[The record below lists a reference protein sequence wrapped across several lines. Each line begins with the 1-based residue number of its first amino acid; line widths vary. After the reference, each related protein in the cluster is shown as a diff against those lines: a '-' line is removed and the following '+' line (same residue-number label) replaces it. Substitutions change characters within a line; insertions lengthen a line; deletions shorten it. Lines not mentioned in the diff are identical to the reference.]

1 MNSKQFTLYILFTL
15 IVIYV
20 GIVFIPTFHQQP
32 VTPYNKQIDSLK
44 TLININNE
52 RQKLLY
58 VRVQNLKD
66 SIVYIDSQ
74 LVINQNRLNK
84 LKKEYDDKINNI
96 SKYSVNELTEFFTN
110 RYK

>member
-1 MNSKQFTLYILFTL
+1 MNSKQILLYILFTF
-15 IVIYV
+15 IVVYV
-20 GIVFIPTFHQQP
+20 GIMFIPALHQQP

-58 VRVQNLKD
+58 TRVQNLKD

-74 LVINQNRLNK
+74 LVNNQNRLNK
-84 LKKEYDDKINNI
+84 LKKEYDEKINNI
-96 SKYSVNELTEFFTN
+96 GKYSVNELTEFFTN

>member
-1 MNSKQFTLYILFTL
+1 MNSRQFILYVLFTL

-20 GIVFIPTFHQQP
+20 GILFIPTFNQSS

-52 RQKLLY
+52 KQKLLY

-74 LVINQNRLNK
+74 LVNNQNRLNK

-96 SKYSVNELTEFFTN
+96 GKYSVTELTEFFTN